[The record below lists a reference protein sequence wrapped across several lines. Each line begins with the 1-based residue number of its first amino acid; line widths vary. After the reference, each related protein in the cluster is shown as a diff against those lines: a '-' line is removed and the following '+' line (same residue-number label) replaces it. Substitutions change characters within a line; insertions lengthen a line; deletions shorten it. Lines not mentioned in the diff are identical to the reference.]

1 MRDID
6 VKARVSSG
14 DELLNEKFTIPS
26 IITTPN
32 PIDFNTFTTAG
43 IYYVGSHSSNDS
55 GDSNFVNNGP
65 INNWGTLI
73 VSGTGGTLFQL
84 FFSDSSD
91 AEIYHR
97 RANNNKSTK
106 DNIVWFDWARLM
118 DKNSTLDKAF
128 PVGFSYLSVDGS
140 NPYKP
145 SFGTWSVT
153 MLGTISGT
161 NQFVAGHSIYNVIR
175 TA

>member
-1 MRDID
+1 MD

-32 PIDFNTFTTAG
+32 PIDFNTFTKPG
-43 IYYVGSHSSNDS
+43 IYYVGSHTSSDA

-65 INNWGTLI
+65 IGNWGTLI

-84 FFSDSSD
+84 FFSDSGG

-97 RANNNKSTK
+97 RANNNESTK
-106 DNIVWFDWARLM
+106 DNIAWYDWVKLM
-118 DKNSTLDKAF
+118 DKNSALDNAF
-128 PVGFSYLSVDGS
+128 PVGFSYLSADGRNS
-140 NPYKP
+140 YVP
-145 SFGTWSVT
+145 SFGTWNVDVY
-153 MLGTISGT
+153 GTIGNTKPFESGPP
-161 NQFVAGHSIYNVIR
+161 IYVVTR
-175 TA
+175 TG

>member
-1 MRDID
+1 MD

-32 PIDFNTFTTAG
+32 PIDFNTFTTPG
-43 IYYVGSHSSNDS
+43 IFYVGSHPNNDS
-55 GDSNFVNNGP
+55 SDLNFVNNGP
-65 INNWGTLI
+65 IRNWGTLI

-84 FFSDSSD
+84 FFSDSAR

-97 RANNNKSTK
+97 RADNNNSTK
-106 DNIVWFDWARLM
+106 DNIVWFDWVKLM
-118 DKNSTLDKAF
+118 DKNSALDKAF
-128 PVGFSYLSVDGS
+128 PVGFSYLSTDGS
-140 NPYKP
+140 NSYIP
-145 SFGTWSVT
+145 SFGTWKVIAY
-153 MLGTISGT
+153 GTIGDA
-161 NQFVAGHSIYNVIR
+161 NQFESAHPIYKITR

>member
-1 MRDID
+1 MD

-32 PIDFNTFTTAG
+32 PIDFNTFTTPG

-65 INNWGTLI
+65 IRNWGTLI
-73 VSGTGGTLFQL
+73 VSGIGGTRFQL
-84 FFSDSSD
+84 FFSDSD
-91 AEIYHR
+91 GAEIYHR
-97 RANNNKSTK
+97 RANNNESTK
-106 DNIVWFDWARLM
+106 DNIVWYDWVKLI
-118 DKNSTLDKAF
+118 DKNSALDKAF
-128 PVGFSYLSVDGS
+128 PVGFSYLSLTGS
-140 NPYKP
+140 QTP
-145 SFGTWSVT
+145 SFGTWSANACGYIYTTYESFSQAKRQIFLVT
-153 MLGTISGT
+153 
-161 NQFVAGHSIYNVIR
+161 R